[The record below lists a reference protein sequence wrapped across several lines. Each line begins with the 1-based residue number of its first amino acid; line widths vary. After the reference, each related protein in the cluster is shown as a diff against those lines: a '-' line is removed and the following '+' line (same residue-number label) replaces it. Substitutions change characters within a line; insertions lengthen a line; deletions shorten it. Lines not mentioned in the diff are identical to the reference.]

1 MKISQE
7 EIDAAWGHASVTWHT
22 DTKRFMERALE
33 AAYIVRKQRKA
44 AKRERQRKEKD
55 KQVVESVKPADAR
68 MSDLSKAFYE
78 ASKELA
84 LKPSNIERAKN
95 FLRSS
100 QLNAVMATPS
110 KDPEWD
116 GTFSTG
122 EWQMRN
128 GEKALVKSTI
138 EDVPYC
144 LSGFIGNERVLW
156 STSGRICRAI
166 ESAEDLIR
174 PWPKGEQ

>member
-55 KQVVESVKPADAR
+55 KQVVESVKPHERTWDEAMR
-68 MSDLSKAFYE
+68 EPYHYRSKA
-78 ASKELA
+78 
-84 LKPSNIERAKN
+84 
-95 FLRSS
+95 
-100 QLNAVMATPS
+100 
-110 KDPEWD
+110 PEWD
-116 GTFSTG
+116 GTFKAG
-122 EWQMRN
+122 EYQMRN
-128 GEKALVKSTI
+128 GEKAIIDHIDGIHLCGKLNPDGLDCCFKW
-138 EDVPYC
+138 E
-144 LSGFIGNERVLW
+144 LSSGENNRVY
-156 STSGRICRAI
+156 AF
-166 ESAEDLIR
+166 DLIR